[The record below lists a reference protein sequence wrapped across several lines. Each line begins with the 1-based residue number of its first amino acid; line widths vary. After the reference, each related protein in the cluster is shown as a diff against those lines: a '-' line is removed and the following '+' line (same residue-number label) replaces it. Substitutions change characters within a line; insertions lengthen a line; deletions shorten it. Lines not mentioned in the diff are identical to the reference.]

1 VTDGLQGPAS
11 PGPALDAVLL
21 DVKLSVPP
29 HRPGLVSRA
38 ALLERLRSSGAQ
50 AVGVTAP
57 AGYGKS
63 TLLREW
69 ASTERRR
76 VAWISLDRL
85 DDDPSVLLF
94 LLASAYERAVPEHAG
109 LASAITG
116 FGVSVLGR
124 GAPRAAALFSRAPA
138 PFTLL
143 LDDLHELK
151 SPECHDVLGVV
162 LAAVPHGSQVVTAS
176 RDEQPHLSR
185 LRTTG
190 GALELLARDLAL
202 DENAAGHIFATA
214 KVALT
219 ADQAVEVTQRTEG
232 WPVGLQLAALIARDA
247 RDQPWSVSGDD
258 RYVADYLERE
268 TFSTMDTATQR
279 FVRRTAV
286 LEQLHGPLCD
296 AVVGESGG
304 QQRLED
310 LAGSSSF
317 LVSLDRTRGWYRFHP
332 LFRDFLLGELRRG
345 EPEQVEG
352 LHLRAA
358 DWFLD
363 NGSPTMAVEHLL
375 ATSDMERCVRVVAD
389 LVPGAYGAGQ
399 ISTVRR
405 WLSALGDATIKEY
418 PPLAVLAGWI
428 TALLGE
434 SAEAQ
439 RWAAVVD
446 EAPSDVTPTGGPA
459 SFESAR
465 AMLRAMMCPFGPERM
480 MVDARLAAQQ
490 ETRSSQWRDTA
501 LCVLGEAHLLSG
513 DLDAAV
519 VAFEEASAFGLAIG
533 HTDTVVLSESE
544 RALLAM
550 DAGRWRDAS
559 ERVDAALRI
568 IDEQQMHDYAIS
580 LLAFA
585 AAARLAV
592 HRGDLGQAD
601 RWVTQAMRARPACTY
616 VLPFLATRGRLQLA
630 KVYSTRG
637 DQAGARQLLREIDDV
652 LGQRPQLGALVDE
665 AAELHRVVSGA
676 AATRPGVS
684 PLTSAE
690 LRLLPYLQTYL
701 TIAEIA
707 NRLQITRNTVGTE
720 VSAIYRKLGVSS
732 RGDAV
737 RQATVLGLL
746 GG

>member
-1 VTDGLQGPAS
+1 MTDGHSGAAAT
-11 PGPALDAVLL
+11 GAALDAVLL
-21 DVKLSVPP
+21 DVKLSVPQP
-29 HRPGLVSRA
+29 RPGLVSRA
-38 ALLERLRSSGAQ
+38 ELIERLRSQGAM

-69 ASTERRR
+69 ARTERRR
-76 VAWISLDRL
+76 VGWISLDRL
-85 DDDPSVLLF
+85 DDDPSALLF
-94 LLASAYERAVPEHAG
+94 LLACAYERAVPEQAG
-109 LASAITG
+109 VASAMTG
-116 FGVSVLGR
+116 LGVSALGR
-124 GAPRAAALFSRAPA
+124 AAPRVAAMFNRAPA
-138 PFTLL
+138 PFVLL
-143 LDDLHELK
+143 VDDLHELR

-162 LAAVPHGSQVVTAS
+162 LAAVPPGSQVVTAS

-185 LRTTG
+185 LRATEDAVEVG
-190 GALELLARDLAL
+190 VADLAL
-202 DENAAGHIFATA
+202 DERAVEHIFASA
-214 KVALT
+214 QVALT
-219 ADQAVEVTQRTEG
+219 PSQAVEVVERTEG
-232 WPVGLQLAALIARDA
+232 WPVGLHLAALIARDA
-247 RDQPWSVSGDD
+247 RHLPWSVSGED
-258 RYVADYLERE
+258 RYLAEYLERE
-268 TFSTMDTATQR
+268 TFSTMDAATQR

-296 AVVGESGG
+296 AVVGEPGG
-304 QQRLED
+304 QGRLED
-310 LAGSSSF
+310 LESSSSF
-317 LVSLDRTRGWYRFHP
+317 LVPLDRTREWYRFHP
-332 LFRDFLLGELRRG
+332 LFRDFLLAELRRT
-345 EPEQVEG
+345 EPELVEG
-352 LHLRAA
+352 LHLRAS
-358 DWFLD
+358 DWFLA

-375 ATSDMERCVRVVAD
+375 ATTDTQQCVRVVAD
-389 LVPGAYGAGQ
+389 LVPGAYSAGQ

-405 WLSALGDATIKEY
+405 WMSTLGNAAIKEY
-418 PPLAVLAGWI
+418 PPLAVLAGWV

-459 SFESAR
+459 SFDSAR
-465 AMLRAMMCPFGPERM
+465 SMLRAMMCPLGPEQM
-480 MVDARLAAQQ
+480 MLDAQLATEQ

-501 LCVLGEAHLLSG
+501 LCVLGEAHLLRG
-513 DLDAAV
+513 DLDGAAA
-519 VAFEEASAFGLAIG
+519 AFEEATAFGLAVG

-544 RALLAM
+544 RALLAL
-550 DAGRWRDAS
+550 DAGRWREAAD
-559 ERVDAALRI
+559 RVAVAVRI

-592 HRGDLGQAD
+592 HRGDLGLAD
-601 RWVTQAMRARPACTY
+601 RRLTQAMRARPVCTY

-630 KVYSTRG
+630 KVHLTRG
-637 DQAGARQLLREIDDV
+637 DHAGTRQLLREIEDV
-652 LGQRPQLGALVDE
+652 LGHRPLLGVLADE
-665 AAELHRVVSGA
+665 VTEFRLLASRSA
-676 AATRPGVS
+676 AARPGVS

-707 NRLQITRNTVGTE
+707 ERLRITRNTVGTE

-737 RQATVLGLL
+737 RKATALGLL